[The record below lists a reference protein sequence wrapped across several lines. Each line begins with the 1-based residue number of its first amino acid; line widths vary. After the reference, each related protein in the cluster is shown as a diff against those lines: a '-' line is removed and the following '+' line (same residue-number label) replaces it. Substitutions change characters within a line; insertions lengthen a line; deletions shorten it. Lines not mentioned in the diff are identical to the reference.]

1 MLIMNYGRLLSVP
14 LILCSLNL
22 AYASKEDIKTPELIS
37 CESTKEYVTT
47 VQFLRDKKDFGLN
60 NAGILKIA
68 DEISLGCNGASQR
81 FIKVTTLLTKVG
93 IDTKS
98 SLETAKKFAAKG
110 DSFVKAFITIFKQTY
125 SSSELDLDALSAMK
139 ISTKLSVEFDGTV
152 EHAVSDFNE
161 LATFC
166 KNRKEMDLPLPH
178 CAQMATR
185 VTRLGQKYDT
195 PIATPFIKL
204 VKFLEES
211 KKGPEQPKSQV
222 IKIAEKVIANG
233 PIASENFINAYKYAV
248 KKDGLGIS
256 DKDAIAFGIKMS
268 KRSYSIK

>member
-1 MLIMNYGRLLSVP
+1 MNYKRLLALSIV
-14 LILCSLNL
+14 ISSFNL
-22 AYASKEDIKTPELIS
+22 AYASTRMKAIEEMKS

-47 VQFLRDKKDFGLN
+47 VQFLRDKKDYGLKN
-60 NAGILKIA
+60 SDILKIA
-68 DEISLGCNGASQR
+68 DQISLGCSGASER

-110 DSFVKAFITIFKQTY
+110 DSFVDAFITIFKQTY
-125 SSSELDLDALSAMK
+125 SSNELDLDALNAMN

-152 EHAVSDFNE
+152 EHAVSDFNQ
-161 LATFC
+161 LAEFC
-166 KNRKEMDLPLPH
+166 KDRKEMDLPVPQ

-185 VTRLGQKYDT
+185 ITRLGQKYDE
-195 PIATPFIKL
+195 PIAGPFIKL
-204 VKFLEES
+204 VRFLEES
-211 KKGPEQPKSQV
+211 KKGPGQPKNQV

-233 PIASENFINAYKYAV
+233 PLASENFINAYKYGV

-268 KRSYSIK
+268 KRSYSIKK

>member
-1 MLIMNYGRLLSVP
+1 MNYGRLLTIPFVLGS
-14 LILCSLNL
+14 ISL
-22 AYASKEDIKTPELIS
+22 ASASTKEKLSNDLIS

-47 VQFLRDKKDFGLN
+47 VQFLRDKKDYGLSN
-60 NAGILKIA
+60 SSILKIA

-98 SLETAKKFAAKG
+98 SLETAKKFTTKG
-110 DSFVKAFITIFKQTY
+110 DSFVDAFITIFKQTY
-125 SSSELDLDALSAMK
+125 SSSEFDLDALNAMK

-161 LATFC
+161 LANFC
-166 KNRKEMDLPLPH
+166 KNRKEMDLPLPK

-185 VTRLGQKYDT
+185 VTRLGQKFDKT
-195 PIATPFIKL
+195 IAGPFIKL
-204 VKFLEES
+204 VRFLEES

-222 IKIAEKVIANG
+222 IKIAEKVISNG

-268 KRSYSIK
+268 KRSYTTK